1 MKNPYDGSMTTSEQ
15 DSKKQGPID
24 ALKNQSLKAAGV
36 AYLVGDAAM
45 FAAGMMEGDR
55 GGATGGLVWGLGS
68 LAAARYGNPN
78 TEKQLELLNRRLGNY
93 LKEQGVEIP
102 ANPTTAELAKEGGVI
117 DHIEKFLYAHPSQT
131 LNAIYATGGLTTA
144 QGGFRK
150 NVKGDFAKGALVTA
164 GGLSGILIPEKKPD
178 PKHPPKDG
186 LGKVW
191 SWIQEKPLR
200 VSGLFYH
207 GNNVAAAYSI
217 YEKWGTQKNA
227 PKMNLYLRMV
237 TVSSFIFA
245 NTMLALSSKGHGAGG
260 GDDEKI
266 IDQLAKESAAVIAA
280 QPKPL
285 QEALVQ
291 QISGYLAAQPDI
303 DKKSNEIA
311 SLMHNKLREMGNT
324 QTQYADN
331 SWQNRVQNNSE
342 ITSPAI

>member
-1 MKNPYDGSMTTSEQ
+1 MTPTDKDS
-15 DSKKQGPID
+15 DSKGPIA

-45 FAAGMMEGDR
+45 FAAGLMEGDR

-68 LAAARYGNPN
+68 LAAARYGNPK
-78 TEKQLELLNRRLGNY
+78 TEKQLELLNRRLGSY

-102 ANPTTAELAKEGGVI
+102 TNPTTAELVKEGGVI
-117 DHIEKFLYAHPSQT
+117 EHIEKFLYAHPSQT

-150 NVKGDFAKGALVTA
+150 NVKGDAAKGLLVTA
-164 GGLSGILIPEKKPD
+164 GGLSGLLIPEKKPD

-200 VSGLFYH
+200 VSGLLYH
-207 GNNVAAAYSI
+207 GNNAAAAYSI
-217 YEKWGTQKNA
+217 YEKWGEQKNA
-227 PKMNLYLRMV
+227 PKMNLYLRML

-245 NTMLALSSKGHGAGG
+245 NTALAMSSKGHGAGG

-280 QPKPL
+280 QPKQL

-311 SLMHNKLREMGNT
+311 DLMHGKLRQMQVIT
-324 QTQYADN
+324 PQYASN
-331 SWQNRVQNNSE
+331 KWQDHVLKNDE